1 MQSRLHAKLHVEVA
15 CNSQVESQ
23 VKFLIRVKL
32 TCKHLLI
39 KAPFPL
45 LYTPIYSE
53 LDPLFHILV
62 MQRKGKGDRAVK
74 EVRTAV
80 YISSERQSA
89 VLCISAVR
97 DSVVLCISAVK
108 DTVLC
113 VSAVRDSLYCCTYIK
128 NREQ

>member
-1 MQSRLHAKLHVEVA
+1 VSGQSQVDKFCCMHACLGCMPSCMLRWH
-15 CNSQVESQ
+15 SQVESQ

-45 LYTPIYSE
+45 LYSPIYSE

-62 MQRKGKGDRAVK
+62 MQRKGKGDRAMK
-74 EVRTAV
+74 GVRTAV

-89 VLCISAVR
+89 VLCISAVK
-97 DSVVLCISAVK
+97 DSM
-108 DTVLC
+108 
-113 VSAVRDSLYCCTYIK
+113 LYCVY
-128 NREQ
+128 QQ

>member
-1 MQSRLHAKLHVEVA
+1 MSSCMHACLGCMLRWHAIAK
-15 CNSQVESQ
+15 SSQ

-53 LDPLFHILV
+53 LDPLFHIVV
-62 MQRKGKGDRAVK
+62 MQHKGKGDRAVK

-80 YISSERQSA
+80 YISSETVRDR
-89 VLCISAVR
+89 VLLCISAVR
-97 DSVVLCISAVK
+97 DSVVLCISAGK
-108 DTVLC
+108 DSAIYC
-113 VSAVRDSLYCCTYIK
+113 VY
-128 NREQ
+128 QQ